1 MNEHSEVTA
10 SACDS
15 HHTDNFDR
23 IIGLIEDIVISSEF
37 QVIFGNIHLSS
48 SSSLIAID
56 CYVAQQKQNE
66 FLEKNYE
73 LFTEDEENKI
83 CYTEIF
89 NEYTTIIE
97 TFIVDHLKAS
107 VCDEEMNRFLT
118 ELR

>member
-15 HHTDNFDR
+15 DHTDNFDR

-37 QVIFGNIHLSS
+37 QVGKLCISEYIHL

-56 CYVAQQKQNE
+56 LQQKQNE
-66 FLEKNYE
+66 FLERNYK

-107 VCDEEMNRFLT
+107 VSDEEMNRFLT